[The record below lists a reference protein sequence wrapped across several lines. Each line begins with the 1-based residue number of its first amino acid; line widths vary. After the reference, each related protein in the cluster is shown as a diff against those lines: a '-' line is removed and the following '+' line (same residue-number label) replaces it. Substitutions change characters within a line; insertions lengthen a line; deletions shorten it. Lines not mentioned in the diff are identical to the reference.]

1 MSVARRVILYM
12 TVVTILSV
20 LLAACGMSSAT
31 EKTSGVTEA
40 LDFTLNDLNG
50 KSVSLSDFS
59 GKKALLLD
67 FTTTWCPH
75 CVTIIPTL
83 KDIYNEYKDKG
94 LEVIAIYVNESKA
107 NTEKFAQK
115 HQIPY
120 TVLVDEDG
128 SVGNKYEIRGVP
140 TIIVVGKDGMIKE
153 RGHRIP
159 MDVIKGVVE

>member
-1 MSVARRVILYM
+1 MMKRAATHVIVF
-12 TVVTILSV
+12 TCLSF

-31 EKTSGVTEA
+31 EKTAGQEQA

-50 KSVSLSDFS
+50 NSVSLSDFS

-75 CVTIIPTL
+75 CVTIIPEL
-83 KDIYNEYKDKG
+83 KDIYNEYKDKD
-94 LEVIAIYVNESKA
+94 LQVLAIYVNESTA

-128 SVGNKYEIRGVP
+128 SIGNKYEIRGVP
-140 TIIVVGKDGMIKE
+140 TIIVVGKDGMIKD
-153 RGHRIP
+153 RGHRISR
-159 MDVIKGVVE
+159 DVIESAVK